1 MEEDCE
7 FFAMDQSTKFLRMS
21 KVANKVMRHINFT
34 FVMCS
39 ICCSHYS
46 ASSGSQREM
55 GWILACAGDRNVAA
69 KVVASIAE
77 RVNSGRIPLSMQSA
91 HSANSELA
99 AYTNV
104 SKLQS
109 RERREPGPKSKLV
122 QLPEKGPS
130 REL

>member
-1 MEEDCE
+1 MQNGQPLLSSCP
-7 FFAMDQSTKFLRMS
+7 QS
-21 KVANKVMRHINFT
+21 VAATNQLPLPQPE
-34 FVMCS
+34 S
-39 ICCSHYS
+39 
-46 ASSGSQREM
+46 
-55 GWILACAGDRNVAA
+55 ILACAGDVNVAA

-109 RERREPGPKSKLV
+109 RERKELGPKSKMV
-122 QLPEKGPS
+122 QLPETEPS
-130 REL
+130 TELQ